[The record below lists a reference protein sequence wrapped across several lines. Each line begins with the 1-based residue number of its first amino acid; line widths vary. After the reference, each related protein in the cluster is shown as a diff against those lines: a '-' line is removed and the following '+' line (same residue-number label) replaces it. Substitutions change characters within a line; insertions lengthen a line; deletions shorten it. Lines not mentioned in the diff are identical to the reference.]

1 MFKKYCRKWNLAIT
15 KTQIICVAAGIFL
28 YILIEL
34 TSVLGGRGGASGKEL
49 KRAGP
54 GQGETTY
61 EVEISGLDKERSDK
75 KIPVK
80 IPVGERIY
88 SEEEAKKLFEAMKPK
103 LEEQMLG
110 ENESLLKIRKN
121 LNLKT
126 SLSDYGIKI
135 RWETD
140 NPDLVDS
147 LGKVHN
153 QQAAETGESVILRA
167 LVSDGVHEHTYRFP
181 VMVYP
186 PDRSLQEKTEEE
198 FLTWAQKEDQKQ
210 QTEDYLRLPN
220 EYDGQ
225 LLTYSIEKDNS
236 HRLFPFLGL
245 FMALLL
251 HAKVNSDKQH
261 LAKKREQQLLL
272 DYSEVVS
279 KLVVYIGA
287 GLTLRNSW
295 ERIVAGYDAGVKEGK
310 RGVRPVYEEMMK
322 TVSQLGSGVSES
334 RAFGEFGRRCGL
346 QSYLKLSALLEQ
358 SQKNGSRQLRQSLEL
373 EMISAFEQRKNLA
386 KKLGEEAGT
395 KLLIPLLL
403 MLGVVM
409 AMIVLPA
416 FLSFY

>member
-1 MFKKYCRKWNLAIT
+1 
-15 KTQIICVAAGIFL
+15 
-28 YILIEL
+28 
-34 TSVLGGRGGASGKEL
+34 
-49 KRAGP
+49 
-54 GQGETTY
+54 
-61 EVEISGLDKERSDK
+61 
-75 KIPVK
+75 
-80 IPVGERIY
+80 
-88 SEEEAKKLFEAMKPK
+88 
-103 LEEQMLG
+103 
-110 ENESLLKIRKN
+110 
-121 LNLKT
+121 
-126 SLSDYGIKI
+126 
-135 RWETD
+135 
-140 NPDLVDS
+140 
-147 LGKVHN
+147 
-153 QQAAETGESVILRA
+153 
-167 LVSDGVHEHTYRFP
+167 
-181 VMVYP
+181 
-186 PDRSLQEKTEEE
+186 
-198 FLTWAQKEDQKQ
+198 
-210 QTEDYLRLPN
+210 
-220 EYDGQ
+220 
-225 LLTYSIEKDNS
+225 
-236 HRLFPFLGL
+236 
-245 FMALLL
+245 MALLL

-322 TVSQLGSGVSES
+322 TVSQLSSGVSES

>member
-1 MFKKYCRKWNLAIT
+1 M
-15 KTQIICVAAGIFL
+15 AAGIFL

-245 FMALLL
+245 FIALLL

-310 RGVRPVYEEMMK
+310 RGVRPVYEEMM
-322 TVSQLGSGVSES
+322 
-334 RAFGEFGRRCGL
+334 
-346 QSYLKLSALLEQ
+346 
-358 SQKNGSRQLRQSLEL
+358 
-373 EMISAFEQRKNLA
+373 
-386 KKLGEEAGT
+386 
-395 KLLIPLLL
+395 
-403 MLGVVM
+403 
-409 AMIVLPA
+409 
-416 FLSFY
+416 